1 MIPVLSV
8 AEMQAVDA
16 AAGVSV
22 DTLMDRAGFAV
33 AIEVARMGATYG
45 DTVHVL
51 CGSGNNGGDGYV
63 AATYLRGRGVDA
75 RVHAFGT
82 PAIDTAA
89 ARARHRALS
98 AGVPVAPIT
107 TTPPEP
113 GFLVVDAV
121 FGTGFHGMLPDEVAT
136 WATSAAPVLAVD
148 IPSGVHG
155 DTGDVGGPAFGA
167 ERTVTFHAPK
177 PGHILGSGPD
187 LCGEVIVVDI
197 GLDGGA
203 PAMFRF
209 TDDDVA
215 VPGRRRI
222 AHKWS
227 VGAVATIGGMPGLT
241 GAALLAARAA
251 LRSGA
256 GVSSILT
263 TAATVATYEA
273 LAPELTTMQAS
284 ETDSW
289 RDHAS
294 EVLALLGRYDV
305 LVVGPGLEPA
315 PSQFVERLLEGFD
328 GPMVVDAGAIGAIT
342 RLDTLLE
349 REAPTV
355 LTPHAGEFHRLT
367 GVEASHEEARRL
379 ADATGTIV
387 LLKGNPTFV
396 AGRDLVVVDA
406 GGPELASI
414 GTGDVLAGVIAAL
427 LAGGIEP
434 GLAAAMGAHIH
445 ARAAARL
452 AGSTIVTASDLVDAV
467 GVAVSSGIGEPI
479 R

>member
-16 AAGVSV
+16 AAEVPV

-33 AIEVARMGATYG
+33 AVEASRMGATYG
-45 DTVHVL
+45 DTVRVL

-75 RVHAFGT
+75 RIHAFGT
-82 PAIDTAA
+82 PSPDTPA
-89 ARARHRALS
+89 ARARHRAVS
-98 AGVPVAPIT
+98 AGVPISPIT
-107 TTPPEP
+107 TAPTEQAS
-113 GFLVVDAV
+113 VVIDAV
-121 FGTGFHGMLPDEVAT
+121 FGTGFHGTLPDEVAT
-136 WATSAAPVLAVD
+136 WATSAASVLAVD
-148 IPSGVHG
+148 IPSGVDG
-155 DTGDVGGPAFGA
+155 DTGEAGGPAFRA

-177 PGHILGSGPD
+177 PGHLLGMGPD
-187 LCGEVIVVDI
+187 LCGELAVVDI
-197 GLDGGA
+197 GLEGGT
-203 PAMFRF
+203 PAMFLF

-215 VPGRRRI
+215 VPGRRRT

-263 TAATVATYEA
+263 TAATVATYET

-294 EVLALLGRYDV
+294 EVLSLLGRYDV

-328 GPMVVDAGAIGAIT
+328 GPMIVDAGAIGAIT

-367 GVEASHEEARRL
+367 GLEASHEEATRL
-379 ADATGTIV
+379 ADATGAVV

-427 LAGGIEP
+427 LAGGVEP
-434 GLAAAMGAHIH
+434 GFAAAMGAHIH
-445 ARAAARL
+445 ARAAANL
-452 AGSTIVTASDLVDAV
+452 ADSTILTASDLVDAV
-467 GVAVSSGIGEPI
+467 GITVASYSGDPI